1 MVICIFGDSITWGA
15 FDYKNGGWV
24 GRLRNY
30 FEEKDEEIEIYNL
43 GIAGN
48 KTRDLLARFENEVKV
63 RKVDVIVFAIGIN
76 DVNKKEIEFKENVE
90 KLYKKATKY
99 STKIIFIGL
108 TRVDERKTKVL
119 SFFAG
124 KKYTNSRIEKLDEVI
139 KDFCQKM
146 DLKYIEVGDLIEKGD
161 LVDGLH
167 PNSKGHEKMYE
178 RIKSEFEE
186 YLKIEM

>member
-30 FEEKDEEIEIYNL
+30 FEEKDEEIEVYNL
-43 GIAGN
+43 GVAGN
-48 KTRDLLARFENEVKV
+48 KTKDLLARFENEVKV

-76 DVNKKEIEFKENVE
+76 DVGRDEVSFSNNIN
-90 KLYKKATKY
+90 KLYKMARKY
-99 STKIIFIGL
+99 SSKIVFIGL

-124 KKYTNSRIEKLDEVI
+124 KKYTNSRIEKLDEII

-146 DLKYIEVGDLIEKGD
+146 DLKYIEVGDLIKNED

-167 PNSKGHEKMYE
+167 PNSTGHEKMYK
-178 RIKSEFEE
+178 RIRAELKN
-186 YLKIEM
+186 YLEIK

>member
-1 MVICIFGDSITWGA
+1 M
-15 FDYKNGGWV
+15 

-30 FEEKDEEIEIYNL
+30 FEEKDEDIEIYNL
-43 GIAGN
+43 GVAGN
-48 KTRDLLARFENEVKV
+48 ETKDLLNRFENEIKV

-76 DVNKKEIEFKENVE
+76 DVGRDEVSFSKNIN
-90 KLYKKATKY
+90 KLYKMAKKY
-99 STKIIFIGL
+99 TSKILFVGL

-124 KKYTNSRIEKLDEVI
+124 KKYTNSRIEKLDEII

-146 DLKYIEVGDLIEKGD
+146 GLKHIEVGDLIKNED

-167 PNSKGHEKMYE
+167 PNSKGHEKMYK
-178 RIKSEFEE
+178 RIRTKLKN
-186 YLKIEM
+186 YLEIK